1 MKFKVRLLAIFL
13 IGLFS
18 IQPTISLSDDSLE
31 TVQLT
36 LVITAADEINLTAVK
51 QVEKGINS
59 FEAIS
64 ELVAMKAKE
73 TDMGTYEELT
83 ISPKM
88 ITEFVSFA
96 QKTKLI
102 DEPKNIK
109 ANYWDEKKQRIILF
123 VKNLFAILFFLK
135 SSFWRLYFILFNI
148 KFTQS

>member
-1 MKFKVRLLAIFL
+1 MQFKVRLLVILL

-36 LVITAADEINLTAVK
+36 LVITSTDEINLTAVK

-73 TDMGTYEELT
+73 TDWGPQIMSLGGVEAIGNTYWALYVNGSMSIVGAKDVILLADTFIRLNLE
-83 ISPKM
+83 
-88 ITEFVSFA
+88 SF
-96 QKTKLI
+96 
-102 DEPKNIK
+102 
-109 ANYWDEKKQRIILF
+109 
-123 VKNLFAILFFLK
+123 
-135 SSFWRLYFILFNI
+135 
-148 KFTQS
+148 

>member
-1 MKFKVRLLAIFL
+1 MKYKVRILAIFL

-36 LVITAADEINLTAVK
+36 LVISSADEINLTAVK

-73 TDMGTYEELT
+73 TDWGPQIMSLGGVEAIGNTYWALYVNGSMSMVGAKDVILLADT
-83 ISPKM
+83 FIR
-88 ITEFVSFA
+88 
-96 QKTKLI
+96 LNL
-102 DEPKNIK
+102 EP
-109 ANYWDEKKQRIILF
+109 F
-123 VKNLFAILFFLK
+123 
-135 SSFWRLYFILFNI
+135 
-148 KFTQS
+148 

>member
-1 MKFKVRLLAIFL
+1 MKFKVRILAILL

-36 LVITAADEINLTAVK
+36 LVITSADEINLTAVK

-73 TDMGTYEELT
+73 TDWGPQIMSLGGVEAIGNTYWALYVNGSMSMG
-83 ISPKM
+83 
-88 ITEFVSFA
+88 V
-96 QKTKLI
+96 
-102 DEPKNIK
+102 
-109 ANYWDEKKQRIILF
+109 QRM
-123 VKNLFAILFFLK
+123 
-135 SSFWRLYFILFNI
+135 LY
-148 KFTQS
+148 S